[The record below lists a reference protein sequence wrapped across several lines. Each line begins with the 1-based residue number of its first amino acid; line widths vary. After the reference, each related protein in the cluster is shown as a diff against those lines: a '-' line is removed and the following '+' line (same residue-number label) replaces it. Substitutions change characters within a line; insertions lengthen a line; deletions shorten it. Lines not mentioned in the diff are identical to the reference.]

1 MLSFSSLCYCLT
13 LSVILYIALI
23 PAVGFIRQSHGYQ
36 SWFNCRIHVS
46 LRKVSLEFKFHLS
59 SNTLAV
65 YGILYSIIFNN
76 LETQIRHTIRI
87 EAILFVISSIGVCY
101 FLYLIAGTYDGRTIY
116 HIKDIIELKEFA
128 SILREAWIDLILLF
142 LLKWGFDF
150 NSWK

>member
-1 MLSFSSLCYCLT
+1 M
-13 LSVILYIALI
+13 
-23 PAVGFIRQSHGYQ
+23 
-36 SWFNCRIHVS
+36 
-46 LRKVSLEFKFHLS
+46 KFHLS

-128 SILREAWIDLILLF
+128 SILREA
-142 LLKWGFDF
+142 
-150 NSWK
+150 